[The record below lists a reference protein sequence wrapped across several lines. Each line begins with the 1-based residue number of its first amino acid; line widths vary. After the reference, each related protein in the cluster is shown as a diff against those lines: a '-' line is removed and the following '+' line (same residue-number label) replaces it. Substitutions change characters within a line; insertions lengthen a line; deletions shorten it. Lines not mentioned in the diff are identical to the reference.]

1 MADLS
6 ANSYESAQVPT
17 LNDYLSSMA
26 KHGSHISELT
36 FHPATPA
43 RWADV
48 EELFG
53 ERGACGGCW
62 CMYWRLPRG
71 QWAAGKGNKNRNAFK
86 KIVASNMKPG
96 VLAYAGREAIAW
108 CAIAPR
114 EAFLSLARSRVLKPV
129 DEQPVWSITCLFVKK
144 PFRRRGV
151 SVALLRAAV
160 DFAGKQGAKIVEGYP
175 ITPTMEKT
183 PDPFVFMGV
192 PSAFRAAGFKEVAR
206 RSATR
211 PVMRFEI

>member
-1 MADLS
+1 MPRS
-6 ANSYESAQVPT
+6 ARNLKLDFQ
-17 LNDYLSSMA
+17 
-26 KHGSHISELT
+26 
-36 FHPATPA
+36 PATA
-43 RWADV
+43 SRWVDV
-48 EELFG
+48 EQLFG

-71 QWAAGKGNKNRNAFK
+71 EWTAGKGDRNKKLFK
-86 KIVASNMKPG
+86 KIVVSHREPG
-96 VLAYAGREAIAW
+96 VLAYAGKEPIGW

-114 EAFLSLARSRVLKPV
+114 EEFLSLARSRILKPV
-129 DEQPVWSITCLFVKK
+129 DDKPVWSVTCLFVKK
-144 PFRRRGV
+144 GYRRRGV

-160 DFAGKQGAKIVEGYP
+160 ELASNNGAKIVEGYP

-206 RSATR
+206 RSETR
-211 PVMRFEI
+211 PIMRFEV